1 MLILTSLISAWHE
14 SIHQHM
20 PAIQSRSYAD
30 DLSATVSQ
38 KRKTDLQEN
47 IRQLHQSTQNFAA
60 STGLKINND
69 KTFTFGDPALKNLLP
84 SIPVHKETFR
94 LTGGVVKVTQQQCW
108 TDLEKQRASKWTT
121 TTRAVRTLPVG
132 WFTKV
137 KILQQGIPQLHWGH
151 GTHRLAL
158 DRDQLRTMRANV
170 VWCLLNKDE
179 YCASPLA
186 IFAIIAPP
194 SLDPEFCLHANALR
208 LMQRANQSPEDIESF
223 ARLIASTSSKHD
235 GPAARAKQ
243 LREHPAFQEATN
255 NFLNGV
261 RSTPNAQHLLRESWR
276 NHIWH
281 NLARDRPQAFSG
293 AQRGINKNLTISLL
307 NSWAKQADHL
317 QEQIDN
323 NSIAPPDSFADPRP
337 RQKILR
343 LLLTAGL
350 LNPEANHRHRKLKG
364 TIKCKCGASPTHHH
378 ITWDCPLFQ
387 EYRLPALQALT
398 KPIEDFPVCFQYCT
412 LVPMNMEI
420 TKKASSYHS
429 G

>member
-1 MLILTSLISAWHE
+1 MVQQPEPSNFVNIL
-14 SIHQHM
+14 
-20 PAIQSRSYAD
+20 
-30 DLSATVSQ
+30 LSKKRPITFWTVWGQ
-38 KRKTDLQEN
+38 PQT
-47 IRQLHQSTQNFAA
+47 HSTCFE
-60 STGLKINND
+60 K
-69 KTFTFGDPALKNLLP
+69 
-84 SIPVHKETFR
+84 V
-94 LTGGVVKVTQQQCW
+94 GV
-108 TDLEKQRASKWTT
+108 
-121 TTRAVRTLPVG
+121 
-132 WFTKV
+132 
-137 KILQQGIPQLHWGH
+137 I
-151 GTHRLAL
+151 
-158 DRDQLRTMRANV
+158 
-170 VWCLLNKDE
+170 
-179 YCASPLA
+179 
-186 IFAIIAPP
+186 
-194 SLDPEFCLHANALR
+194 
-208 LMQRANQSPEDIESF
+208 
-223 ARLIASTSSKHD
+223 
-235 GPAARAKQ
+235 
-243 LREHPAFQEATN
+243 
-255 NFLNGV
+255 
-261 RSTPNAQHLLRESWR
+261 
-276 NHIWH
+276 IWH

>member
-94 LTGGVVKVTQQQCW
+94 LTGGVVKVTQQKCW

-170 VWCLLNKDE
+170 VRCLLNKDE

-194 SLDPEFCLHANALR
+194 SLDPEF
-208 LMQRANQSPEDIESF
+208 
-223 ARLIASTSSKHD
+223 
-235 GPAARAKQ
+235 
-243 LREHPAFQEATN
+243 
-255 NFLNGV
+255 
-261 RSTPNAQHLLRESWR
+261 
-276 NHIWH
+276 
-281 NLARDRPQAFSG
+281 
-293 AQRGINKNLTISLL
+293 
-307 NSWAKQADHL
+307 
-317 QEQIDN
+317 
-323 NSIAPPDSFADPRP
+323 
-337 RQKILR
+337 
-343 LLLTAGL
+343 
-350 LNPEANHRHRKLKG
+350 
-364 TIKCKCGASPTHHH
+364 
-378 ITWDCPLFQ
+378 
-387 EYRLPALQALT
+387 
-398 KPIEDFPVCFQYCT
+398 
-412 LVPMNMEI
+412 
-420 TKKASSYHS
+420 
-429 G
+429 